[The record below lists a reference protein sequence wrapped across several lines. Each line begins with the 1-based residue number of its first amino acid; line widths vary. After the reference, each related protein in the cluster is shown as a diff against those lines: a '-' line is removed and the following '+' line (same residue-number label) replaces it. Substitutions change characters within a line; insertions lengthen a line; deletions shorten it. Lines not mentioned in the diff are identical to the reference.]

1 MQQDTEQRKEMS
13 VGWVAAWASQAV
25 PWEVLAHLIWPL
37 HDLPQGILSPGRK
50 SSCCA
55 ARYLPEKNEA

>member
-13 VGWVAAWASQAV
+13 AGWAAAWASQAV

-37 HDLPQGILSPGRK
+37 HDLPHGILSPGSK

-55 ARYLPEKNEA
+55 AR